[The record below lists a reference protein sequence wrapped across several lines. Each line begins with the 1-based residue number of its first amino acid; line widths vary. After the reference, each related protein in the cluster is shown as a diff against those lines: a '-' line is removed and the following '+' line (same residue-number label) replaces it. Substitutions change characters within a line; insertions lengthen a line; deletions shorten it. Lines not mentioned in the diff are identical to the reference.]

1 MSRRKSSKQLRNMAI
16 ALIVLILLV
25 LIAFVVF
32 IFNVNISGGTSI
44 SVENILSNEVTN
56 EVEENVT
63 SDGIVPPEN
72 MLASTYDSIDFDEDA
87 TFQVKVFEGK
97 VYFSIINNEA
107 FKEKY
112 NVSDTDIENIK
123 DEKEIATHDY
133 KVQEVYIEKC
143 LNNEFLLVM
152 MKDGTLGIMNIQEAL
167 KENVFRIK
175 KELIS
180 LDKPIVRIYGAVR
193 NLEDETFSTT
203 ILVTSDE
210 KKYDLQKFVE

>member
-72 MLASTYDSIDFDEDA
+72 MLASTYNSIDFDEDA

-97 VYFSIINNEA
+97 VYFSIINNET

-193 NLEDETFSTT
+193 NLEDEIFSTT